1 MNQNPLQIPSNPN
14 QMKWYK
20 ADIESKF
27 GLRGGRFTSV
37 NHLFTM
43 FIGLLCTLLFY
54 VSLLPFEGSDF
65 ADMFTKRG
73 PTQHATMF
81 LTFWSLAIL
90 FIKWLKVR
98 MQHRLLQYDFIPLRP
113 DFVLGTSTVDFVL
126 HGIYAS
132 IDDPSRFTLS
142 NRIVIAL
149 SNLKNL
155 GRISDVDEIFRSQ
168 GDMDESQMESSYTVL
183 NGFIWAIPVLGFIGT
198 VLGLSDAIASFGT
211 VLQGEGGINE
221 IKSSLRMVTGGLS
234 TAFETTLVALVA
246 SMILQLL
253 MTFLKKREQDFLDDC
268 SSYCLRKVVNRIRI
282 KTNGTIDDPHDN
294 SQEEEELVEVNEY
307 EA

>member
-1 MNQNPLQIPSNPN
+1 MNKQSEI
-14 QMKWYK
+14 KWYK
-20 ADIESKF
+20 SDIESKF
-27 GLRGGRFTSV
+27 GLRGGRFTNV

-43 FIGLLCTLLFY
+43 FIALLCTLSFY
-54 VSLLPFEGSDF
+54 ACLLPFEGSVF

-90 FIKWLKVR
+90 VIKWLKVR
-98 MQHRLLQYDFIPLRP
+98 TQRKLLQYDFIPTRP
-113 DFVLGTSTVDFVL
+113 DFVLGTSTVESVL
-126 HGIYAS
+126 HQIYAM
-132 IDDPSRFTLS
+132 IDDPARFVLS

-155 GRISDVDEIFRSQ
+155 GRVSDVDDIFRSQ
-168 GDMDESQMESSYTVL
+168 GDMDESQMESSYTIL

-198 VLGLSDAIASFGT
+198 VLGLSDAITSFGT

-246 SMILQLL
+246 ALILQLL
-253 MTFLKKREQDFLDDC
+253 MTFLKKKEQDFLDDC
-268 SSYCLRKVVNRIRI
+268 SAYCLRKVVNRIRI
-282 KTNGTIDDPHDN
+282 TTNDSRLVDSQFAQDD
-294 SQEEEELVEVNEY
+294 ELVEVNAH